1 MGRFN
6 EEAQK
11 KKLEEQQKKE
21 EEEKQKAESMKVG
34 DRYVADANNAGHNVN
49 RLRVGIQ
56 QLSGLNV
63 KILVRPQNKVLSVIT
78 YTHMHVH
85 THTHTCIHTCAHAH

>member
-21 EEEKQKAESMKVG
+21 EEEKEKAASMKVG
-34 DRYVADANNAGHNVN
+34 DRYVAEEM
-49 RLRVGIQ
+49 LW
-56 QLSGLNV
+56 LSA
-63 KILVRPQNKVLSVIT
+63 LVLL
-78 YTHMHVH
+78 
-85 THTHTCIHTCAHAH
+85 